1 MLSYSII
8 RILMYHYYST
18 LLLKFY
24 WSSYNQWYTL
34 QLINR
39 TTSLL
44 YMWKL
49 SSYKNLIWSQ
59 ILILWELWRACKCME
74 FSIHFRCS
82 IWPHFKCSF
91 SENLI
96 NDVRLKAANSNRCFN
111 WPLKIWRVVICPEL
125 GRSIKEDGSGAFL
138 VSVSPRF
145 HYSTLYISVLANII
159 SYLRPINF
167 TWFTISYFR

>member
-1 MLSYSII
+1 MLSYSIVT
-8 RILMYHYYST
+8 ILMYHYNST
-18 LLLKFY
+18 LSLQFY
-24 WSSYNQWYTL
+24 WSYYNQWCTL

-49 SSYKNLIWSQ
+49 SSYKNLNWSQ

-96 NDVRLKAANSNRCFN
+96 NDIRLTVATAVKSNRCS
-111 WPLKIWRVVICPEL
+111 WPLR
-125 GRSIKEDGSGAFL
+125 GQ
-138 VSVSPRF
+138 
-145 HYSTLYISVLANII
+145 STLAPNCLPWTHSWA
-159 SYLRPINF
+159 RPVNSRAVRLWRHF
-167 TWFTISYFR
+167 VSLQSALLSSTCE

>member
-8 RILMYHYYST
+8 TILMYHYYST
-18 LLLKFY
+18 LSLQFY
-24 WSSYNQWYTL
+24 WSFYNQWCTL

-59 ILILWELWRACKCME
+59 ILILWELWKACKCME

-111 WPLKIWRVVICPEL
+111 WPLKLWRVVAWPVNKRRWKRGIPGQCFPTFPL
-125 GRSIKEDGSGAFL
+125 LNI
-138 VSVSPRF
+138 V
-145 HYSTLYISVLANII
+145 HISSSKYNFI
-159 SYLRPINF
+159 S
-167 TWFTISYFR
+167 

>member
-8 RILMYHYYST
+8 TILMYHYYST
-18 LLLKFY
+18 LSLQFY
-24 WSSYNQWYTL
+24 WSFYNQWCTL

-82 IWPHFKCSF
+82 IWPHFECSF

-96 NDVRLKAANSNRCFN
+96 NDIRLTVATGVSWRLKTICYLAGSMS
-111 WPLKIWRVVICPEL
+111 IWWHKTATLRL
-125 GRSIKEDGSGAFL
+125 TR

-145 HYSTLYISVLANII
+145 HYSTLYISVLAK
-159 SYLRPINF
+159 
-167 TWFTISYFR
+167 